1 MTSVGTPDGHYPEI
15 RQDATCPKE
24 TDMKFRTFQEAA
36 RQTDQ
41 QPGTDLADIAVH
53 LLGMVGEAGSVATEY
68 KKLLRD
74 GPAHTAAKA
83 RIREELGDV
92 LWYTATLATKLGLD
106 LDDIAR
112 ANLEKTRDRWMR
124 TTTEPFDDQYP
135 PAERLPRSGTFEF
148 VASVSDAGRPTVRV
162 RHDGQWM
169 GDPLT
174 DASHVD
180 DGYRFHDV
188 FHLAYAAVLGWSP
201 VTRKLMGR
209 KRKSD
214 PEVDVA
220 EDGGRAIV
228 TEEGIAVTAFAYAT
242 SHNYLDGVTRLDF
255 PLLDVIK
262 DLTAPYEVGVRTA
275 ADWEQAILTGFAA
288 WRALRS
294 NNGGTVVLDATSRTL
309 TIQGGM
315 AISVS
320 GQGCLHTA

>member
-1 MTSVGTPDGHYPEI
+1 
-15 RQDATCPKE
+15 
-24 TDMKFRTFQEAA
+24 MKLRTYQEAA

-41 QPGTDLADIAVH
+41 RQGADLADIAVH

-112 ANLEKTRDRWMR
+112 ANLEKTRDRWLR
-124 TTTEPFDDQYP
+124 TTSEPFDDQYP
-135 PAERLPRSGTFEF
+135 QAEQLPRTGTFDF
-148 VASVSDAGRPTVRV
+148 VASVSDAGRPTVSV
-162 RHDGQWM
+162 RHDGRWM

-174 DASHVD
+174 DNSHVD

-209 KRKSD
+209 KRKSNPD
-214 PEVDVA
+214 IDEA

-228 TEEGIAVTAFAYAT
+228 GEEGIALMAFAYAT

-255 PLLDVIK
+255 PFLNVIK
-262 DLTAPYEVGVRTA
+262 DITAPYEVGVRTA
-275 ADWEQAILTGFAA
+275 ADWEQAVLTGFTT
-288 WRALRS
+288 WRALRD
-294 NNGGTVVLDATSRTL
+294 NNGGTVILDAASRSL
-309 TIQGGM
+309 AFQD
-315 AISVS
+315 AR
-320 GQGCLHTA
+320 A

>member
-1 MTSVGTPDGHYPEI
+1 
-15 RQDATCPKE
+15 
-24 TDMKFRTFQEAA
+24 MKFHNYQEAA

-41 QPGTDLADIAVH
+41 RQGADLADITVH

-92 LWYTATLATKLGLD
+92 LWYTAAVATKLGLD

-112 ANLEKTRDRWMR
+112 ANLEKTRDRWLR
-124 TTTEPFDDQYP
+124 TTSEPFDDQYP
-135 PAERLPRSGTFEF
+135 PDERLPRAGTFEF

-162 RHDGQWM
+162 KHDGRWM

-174 DASHVD
+174 DNSHVD

-188 FHLAYAAVLGWSP
+188 FHLANVAVLGWSP

-209 KRKSD
+209 KRKSNPD
-214 PEVDVA
+214 IDEA

-228 TEEGIAVTAFAYAT
+228 SEEGIALMAFAYAT
-242 SHNYLDGVTRLDF
+242 SHNYLDGVTSLDF
-255 PLLDVIK
+255 PFLNVIK
-262 DLTAPYEVGVRTA
+262 DVTAPYEVGVRTA
-275 ADWEQAILTGFAA
+275 GDWEQAILNGFAA
-288 WRALRS
+288 WRALRD
-294 NNGGTVVLDATSRTL
+294 NNGGTVVLDAGSRSL
-309 TIQGGM
+309 VFQD
-315 AISVS
+315 AP
-320 GQGCLHTA
+320 A

>member
-1 MTSVGTPDGHYPEI
+1 
-15 RQDATCPKE
+15 
-24 TDMKFRTFQEAA
+24 MKFRTFQDAA

-41 QPGTDLADIAVH
+41 RQGTDLADIAVH

-92 LWYTATLATKLGLD
+92 LWYTATLATKLDLD

-112 ANLEKTRDRWMR
+112 ANLEKTRDRWLR
-124 TTTEPFDDQYP
+124 TTAEPFDDRYLPSEQ
-135 PAERLPRSGTFEF
+135 LPRTGTFEF
-148 VASVSDAGRPTVRV
+148 IASVSDAGRPTVRV
-162 RHDGQWM
+162 RHEGRWM

-174 DASHVD
+174 DNSHVD

-214 PEVDVA
+214 PEVDEA

-228 TEEGIAVTAFAYAT
+228 AEEGIALMAFAYAVG
-242 SHNYLDGVTRLDF
+242 HNYLDGVTRLDF
-255 PLLDVIK
+255 PFLNVIK
-262 DLTAPYEVGVRTA
+262 DVTAPYEVGVRTA
-275 ADWEQAILTGFAA
+275 ADWEQAVLIGFAA
-288 WRALRS
+288 WRALRD
-294 NNGGTVVLDATSRTL
+294 NNGGTVILDSARRSL
-309 TIQGGM
+309 TFQDAG
-315 AISVS
+315 
-320 GQGCLHTA
+320 TARIARLP

>member
-1 MTSVGTPDGHYPEI
+1 VPGGDH
-15 RQDATCPKE
+15 
-24 TDMKFRTFQEAA
+24 MKFSTYQEAA

-41 QPGTDLADIAVH
+41 RQGAGLADIAVH
-53 LLGMVGEAGSVATEY
+53 LLGIVGEAGSVATEY

-112 ANLEKTRDRWMR
+112 ANLEKTRDRWLR
-124 TTTEPFDDQYP
+124 TTSEPFDDQYP
-135 PAERLPRSGTFEF
+135 PAERLPRAGTFEF

-162 RHDGQWM
+162 RHDGRWM

-174 DASHVD
+174 DNSHVD
-180 DGYRFHDV
+180 DAYRFHDV

-209 KRKSD
+209 KRKSNPD
-214 PEVDVA
+214 IDEA

-228 TEEGIAVTAFAYAT
+228 GEEGIALMAFAYAA
-242 SHNYLDGVTRLDF
+242 SHNYLEGVTRLDF
-255 PLLDVIK
+255 PFLNVIK
-262 DLTAPYEVGVRTA
+262 DITAPYEVGVRTA
-275 ADWEQAILTGFAA
+275 ADWERAILTGFTA
-288 WRALRS
+288 WRALRD
-294 NNGGTVVLDATSRTL
+294 NNGGAVILDATNRSLAFQDAR
-309 TIQGGM
+309 
-315 AISVS
+315 A
-320 GQGCLHTA
+320 

>member
-1 MTSVGTPDGHYPEI
+1 
-15 RQDATCPKE
+15 
-24 TDMKFRTFQEAA
+24 MKFSTYQEAA
-36 RQTDQ
+36 HQTDQ
-41 QPGTDLADIAVH
+41 RQGADLADVAVH

-112 ANLEKTRDRWMR
+112 ANLEKTRDRWLR
-124 TTTEPFDDQYP
+124 TTSEPFDDQYP
-135 PAERLPRSGTFEF
+135 PAERLPRTGIFEF
-148 VASVSDAGRPTVRV
+148 VSSVSDTGRPTVCV
-162 RHDGQWM
+162 RHDGRWM

-174 DASHVD
+174 DNSHVD

-209 KRKSD
+209 KRKSNPD
-214 PEVDVA
+214 IDEA

-228 TEEGIAVTAFAYAT
+228 SEEGIALMAFAYAT

-255 PLLDVIK
+255 PFLNAIK
-262 DLTAPYEVGVRTA
+262 DISAPYEVGVRTG
-275 ADWEQAILTGFAA
+275 ADWEQAILTGFTA
-288 WRALRS
+288 WRALRD
-294 NNGGTVVLDATSRTL
+294 NNGGTIILDAASRSL
-309 TIQGGM
+309 TFQD
-315 AISVS
+315 AP
-320 GQGCLHTA
+320 A

>member
-1 MTSVGTPDGHYPEI
+1 
-15 RQDATCPKE
+15 
-24 TDMKFRTFQEAA
+24 
-36 RQTDQ
+36 
-41 QPGTDLADIAVH
+41 
-53 LLGMVGEAGSVATEY
+53 MVGEAGSVATEY

-112 ANLEKTRDRWMR
+112 ANLEKTRDRWLR
-124 TTTEPFDDQYP
+124 TTSEPFDDQYP
-135 PAERLPRSGTFEF
+135 PAERLPRAGTFEF

-162 RHDGQWM
+162 RHDGRWM

-174 DASHVD
+174 DNSHVD

-209 KRKSD
+209 KRKSNPD
-214 PEVDVA
+214 IDEA

-228 TEEGIAVTAFAYAT
+228 SEEGIALMAFAYAT
-242 SHNYLDGVTRLDF
+242 SHNYLDGVTSLDF
-255 PLLDVIK
+255 PFLNVIK
-262 DLTAPYEVGVRTA
+262 DITAPYEVGVRTA
-275 ADWEQAILTGFAA
+275 GDWEQAILNGFTA
-288 WRALRS
+288 WRALRD
-294 NNGGTVVLDATSRTL
+294 NNGGTVILDATSRSL
-309 TIQGGM
+309 AFQD
-315 AISVS
+315 AR
-320 GQGCLHTA
+320 A

>member
-1 MTSVGTPDGHYPEI
+1 
-15 RQDATCPKE
+15 
-24 TDMKFRTFQEAA
+24 MKFSTFQEAA

-41 QPGTDLADIAVH
+41 RPGSDLADIAVH

-74 GPAHTAAKA
+74 GLAHTAAKA

-124 TTTEPFDDQYP
+124 TTSEPFDDLYP
-135 PAERLPRSGTFEF
+135 PAERLPRVGTFEF
-148 VASVSDAGRPTVRV
+148 IASISDAGRPTIRV
-162 RHDGQWM
+162 RQDSQWM

-174 DASHVD
+174 DNSHVD

-188 FHLAYAAVLGWSP
+188 FHLAYAGVLGWSP

-209 KRKSD
+209 KRKSN
-214 PEVDVA
+214 PEVDEA
-220 EDGGRAIV
+220 EDSGRAIV
-228 TEEGIAVTAFAYAT
+228 CEEGIALMAFAYAT

-255 PLLDVIK
+255 SFLKVIR
-262 DLTAPYEVGVRTA
+262 DITALYEVGARTE
-275 ADWEQAILTGFAA
+275 ADWEQAILTGFTV
-288 WRALRS
+288 WRALRD
-294 NNGGTVVLDATSRTL
+294 NNGGTVILDATSRSL
-309 TIQGGM
+309 TYQN
-315 AISVS
+315 AR
-320 GQGCLHTA
+320 A

>member
-1 MTSVGTPDGHYPEI
+1 
-15 RQDATCPKE
+15 
-24 TDMKFRTFQEAA
+24 MKFSTYQDSA

-41 QPGTDLADIAVH
+41 RPGADLADIAVH

-92 LWYTATLATKLGLD
+92 LWYTTTLATKLGLD

-112 ANLEKTRDRWMR
+112 ANLEKTRDRWLR
-124 TTTEPFDDQYP
+124 TTSEPFDDQYL
-135 PAERLPRSGTFEF
+135 PAERLPRAGAFEF
-148 VASVSDAGRPTVRV
+148 VTSVSDAGRPTVRV
-162 RHDGQWM
+162 RHDGRWM

-174 DASHVD
+174 DNSHVD

-209 KRKSD
+209 KRKSNPD
-214 PEVDVA
+214 IDEA

-228 TEEGIAVTAFAYAT
+228 SEEGIALMAFAYAT
-242 SHNYLDGVTRLDF
+242 SHNYLDGVTSLDF
-255 PLLDVIK
+255 PFLNVIK
-262 DLTAPYEVGVRTA
+262 DITAPYEVGVRTA
-275 ADWEQAILTGFAA
+275 GDWEQAILDGFTA
-288 WRALRS
+288 WRALRD
-294 NNGGTVVLDATSRTL
+294 NNGGTVILDATSRSL
-309 TIQGGM
+309 TFQD
-315 AISVS
+315 AP
-320 GQGCLHTA
+320 A